1 MEIVDEQEQYCIG
14 MEVSREEFYEGSGTQ
29 LQVAAV
35 QPMSYAQAIVQNT
48 IANEDDEAR
57 KRLSELKTIVVN
69 KILKQNTKWGPT
81 HCTRQNTRVKAHV
94 HTIMEQAQGNKMK

>member
-14 MEVSREEFYEGSGTQ
+14 MEVSGEEFYEGSDTQ
-29 LQVAAV
+29 LQVGAV